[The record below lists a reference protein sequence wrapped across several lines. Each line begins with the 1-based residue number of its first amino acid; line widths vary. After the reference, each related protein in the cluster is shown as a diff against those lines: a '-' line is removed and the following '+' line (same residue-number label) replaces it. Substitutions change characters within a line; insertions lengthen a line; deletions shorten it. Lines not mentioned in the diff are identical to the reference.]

1 MPPISQLIPDPND
14 LLAMEPEEL
23 APLVLRDVLTRLR
36 SDDGNAPHI
45 KRGNYFTEEST
56 PANGY
61 PDRQRQRVDE
71 ALMAAWMWL
80 EREGFFLPAPHLQ
93 DRDWVIV
100 SERGKAMLNSEQ
112 SETYKYLRLLPRES
126 LHPAIAVSTFALFAR
141 GHYDTVVFEA
151 FRAVEVAVREA
162 SGLPQEMVGVALM
175 REAFDLR
182 SGPLTDMLQV
192 KGEQQAMSDFFA
204 GAMGLFK
211 NPTSHRANTVT
222 TPEAA
227 ASLVMLADYL
237 LKMVDERRGR
247 PMSTIGR

>member
-14 LLAMEPEEL
+14 LVAMEPEEL
-23 APLVLRDVLTRLR
+23 APLVLRDVLTHMR
-36 SDDGNAPHI
+36 SDNGNARHI
-45 KRGNYFTEEST
+45 KRGNYFTQEST

-61 PDRQRQRVDE
+61 PDQQRQRVNE

-80 EREGFFLPAPHLQ
+80 EREGFFLPAPHAQ

-126 LHPAIAVSTFALFAR
+126 LHPAISVSTFALFAR

-162 SGLPQEMVGVALM
+162 GGLPQDMVGVQLIEKPLSRNLALHAL
-175 REAFDLR
+175 E
-182 SGPLTDMLQV
+182 QV
-192 KGEQQAMSDFFA
+192 KGEQEALCHFFA

-237 LKMVDERRGR
+237 LKMVDKRW
-247 PMSTIGR
+247 

>member
-1 MPPISQLIPDPND
+1 MPPISELIPDAD
-14 LLAMEPEEL
+14 HLLAMEPEEL
-23 APLVLRDVLTRLR
+23 APLLLRDVLPHMR
-36 SDDGNAPHI
+36 SDSGNVPHI
-45 KRGNYFTEEST
+45 KRGNYFLDQRT
-56 PANGY
+56 PANDY
-61 PDRQRQRVDE
+61 PAQQRQRVNE
-71 ALMAAWMWL
+71 ALTAAWMWL
-80 EREGFFLPAPHLQ
+80 EREGFLLPAPHER

-126 LHPAIAVSTFALFAR
+126 LHPAISVSTFALFAR
-141 GHYDTVVFEA
+141 GHYHTVVFEA

-162 SGLPQEMVGVALM
+162 GGLPQDMVGVQLM
-175 REAFDLR
+175 REAFKPE
-182 SGPLTDMLQV
+182 SGPLTDLTQV
-192 KGEQQAMSDFFA
+192 KGEQEALCHFFA

-237 LKMVDERRGR
+237 LKMVDKRW
-247 PMSTIGR
+247 